1 MRFLTSQ
8 YHLAVVSL
16 LAFRRS
22 VVFVKELVPGHCVT
36 LAVRDIYEEPFA
48 SPLSAKPHSARLP
61 GRCLLRKNFLV
72 IYPVGQTGTNEY
84 SFLRMARRATDLI
97 KTGDCGHVPPVV
109 PKKCPRLPNRYL
121 IG

>member
-61 GRCLLRKNFLV
+61 GRCLLRKNFLQF
-72 IYPVGQTGTNEY
+72 IRSCKPE
-84 SFLRMARRATDLI
+84 
-97 KTGDCGHVPPVV
+97 
-109 PKKCPRLPNRYL
+109 PKNIRSSEWPGGLP
-121 IG
+121 I